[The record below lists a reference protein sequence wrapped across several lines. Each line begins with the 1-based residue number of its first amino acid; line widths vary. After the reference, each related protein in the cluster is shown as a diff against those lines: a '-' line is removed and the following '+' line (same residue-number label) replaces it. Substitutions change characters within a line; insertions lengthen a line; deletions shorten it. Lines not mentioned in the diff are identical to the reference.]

1 MVVSDEPQVIDNPSQ
16 SRFEVEIDGHLAQ
29 LLYER
34 HGDRLVLVH
43 TEVPDELGGR
53 GLGGRLVTAAV
64 DTADTKRLTLVV
76 HCPYAKH
83 WLETHPDVARRV
95 TIAAA

>member
-1 MVVSDEPQVIDNPSQ
+1 MSDEPQVIDNPAQ

-29 LLYER
+29 LIYER
-34 HGDRLVLVH
+34 HDETLVLIH

-64 DTADTKRLTLVV
+64 DTAEADGLEIVAR
-76 HCPYAKH
+76 CPYAKH
-83 WLETHPDVARRV
+83 WLETHPDVAGRV
-95 TIAAA
+95 PVTMA

>member
-1 MVVSDEPQVIDNPSQ
+1 VGVSDEPQVIDNPSR

-34 HGDRLVLVH
+34 HGDTLVLVH
-43 TEVPDELGGR
+43 TEVPDELGGH

-64 DTADTKRLTLVV
+64 DTAERKGLTIVAR
-76 HCPYAKH
+76 CPYAKH

-95 TIAAA
+95 PVTMA